1 MDLSSKLQ
9 KISGDFDAELQIR
22 ESKPKAYELNG
33 TVSLRNSRVYLPNI
47 DIGASLPGLFSDARI
62 IRETTPQFES
72 LRSIKGIMGG
82 DFPDVLSYN
91 LALKTKPSSYLYV
104 YHKSLKTPLPIIFD
118 LSFSSQNALEG
129 EISLKDYTASL
140 FRRRVMVRNLSLSL
154 NGPNEPKHLSGLL
167 EFEQADAFIKM
178 HLSGSIRHPHI
189 IFESEPPIPD
199 SEIYAG
205 LLFGGSTDT
214 LSTNS
219 LRSIEEARAAFT
231 DGAISLLS
239 MYYLAS
245 TPIESIGYNPYN
257 RHFVARVRLPNGLML
272 SLGQSQ
278 EERAEVVLKKRIGRN
293 WTIET
298 RATKDQATGEKR
310 GQALL
315 RWGRRY

>member
-1 MDLSSKLQ
+1 
-9 KISGDFDAELQIR
+9 
-22 ESKPKAYELNG
+22 
-33 TVSLRNSRVYLPNI
+33 LP
-47 DIGASLPGLFSDARI
+47 LI
-62 IRETTPQFES
+62 I
-72 LRSIKGIMGG
+72 
-82 DFPDVLSYN
+82 
-91 LALKTKPSSYLYV
+91 
-104 YHKSLKTPLPIIFD
+104 D
-118 LSFSSQNALEG
+118 LSFSSQKALVG
-129 EISLKDYTASL
+129 QLSLKDYAASL
-140 FRRRVMVRNLSLSL
+140 FRRQVMVRNLNLRF
-154 NGPNEPKHLSGLL
+154 NGLIEQKRLSGLL

-178 HLSGSIRHPHI
+178 HLSGSLHRPNI
-189 IFESEPPIPD
+189 IFESEPPVPD

-245 TPIESIGYNPYN
+245 TPIESIGYNPSN
-257 RHFVARVRLPNGLML
+257 RHFVARVRMPNGLML

-278 EERAEVVLKKRIGRN
+278 QERAEVVLKKRIGRN

-298 RATKDQATGEKR
+298 RATKDQATGENR